1 MSTSSRDSLLVRRP
15 YAAAGAGAALLLVL
29 YLMTQFAEV
38 LLTIFAGILLAVF
51 LAGATQGLSANTFL
65 PRSVALL
72 LTIAGL
78 VSLFAI
84 LWILTGPDISEQLSE
99 LAALLPNATE
109 RLTNRLRAN
118 IQQNE
123 WVRRLLDPSQ
133 LMSTVPSVL
142 GGVTNVF
149 RSTVGILVNTFIVL
163 FIGIYGAINPQWY
176 VDGVVRMVPPSRR
189 QRAQEVIYAI
199 GRALRWW
206 LTGRVIMMVI
216 VGVLT
221 ALGLSLAGIPSPIAL
236 GLVAALSSF
245 VPYLGPVLAVVPALL
260 VASLLSLT
268 KVVYVV
274 LVYGTVQVLESY
286 MITPLVQERAV
297 HVPPAALISVQ
308 LIGGVGAGA
317 VGVLLATPLAVVII
331 VLVQTLYVE
340 DVLGDEVPLLGEH

>member
-1 MSTSSRDSLLVRRP
+1 MSTSSRDSLFVRRP
-15 YAAAGAGAALLLVL
+15 YAAAGTGVALLLLL
-29 YLMTQFAEV
+29 YLVMQFVEV

-51 LAGATQGLSANTFL
+51 LAGVAQGLSANTFV

-72 LTIAGL
+72 LAITGL

-84 LWILTGPDISEQLSE
+84 LWILTGPDISEQLSD
-99 LAALLPNATE
+99 LAALLPSATE
-109 RLTNRLRAN
+109 RLVNRLRSSV
-118 IQQNE
+118 QQNE

-133 LMSTVPSVL
+133 LVSTVPSVL

-149 RSTVGILVNTFIVL
+149 RSTVGILVNAFIVL
-163 FIGIYGAINPQWY
+163 FIGIYGAISPQWY
-176 VDGVVRMVPPSRR
+176 VDGVVRMVPPARR
-189 QRAQEVIYAI
+189 QRAQEVLYAI

-221 ALGLSLAGIPSPIAL
+221 ALGLSLAGIPSPTAL

-245 VPYLGPVLAVVPALL
+245 VPYLGPVLAIVPALL

-274 LVYGTVQVLESY
+274 FVYGTVQVLESY
-286 MITPLVQERAV
+286 MITPLVQERTV
-297 HVPPAALISVQ
+297 NVPPAALISVQ
-308 LIGGVGAGA
+308 LIGGVGAGV

-331 VLVQTLYVE
+331 VLVQTLYIE